1 MKERHYGLL
10 QGCGRRARCSRQGA
24 QEDVL
29 SQLNEFSEAFCCKC
43 LPIRSGVPKKYRC
56 TCGAP
61 RSTRGI
67 RSRVSRE
74 LLDLTV
80 ERVGSLPVLGAALR
94 SHHYRKKDSA
104 DSSLPPSGH
113 AAVER
118 AEHKMLHTV
127 RV

>member
-1 MKERHYGLL
+1 MTKRCAHFGPDITEMSSVIKASASP
-10 QGCGRRARCSRQGA
+10 RRRVSCSQSVISCSDSR
-24 QEDVL
+24 
-29 SQLNEFSEAFCCKC
+29 
-43 LPIRSGVPKKYRC
+43 
-56 TCGAP
+56 
-61 RSTRGI
+61 

-118 AEHKMLHTV
+118 AEHKMLHAV

>member
-1 MKERHYGLL
+1 LEALIRQLEGLAC
-10 QGCGRRARCSRQGA
+10 QQPVFMVF
-24 QEDVL
+24 ED
-29 SQLNEFSEAFCCKC
+29 AHWID
-43 LPIRSGVPKKYRC
+43 P
-56 TCGAP
+56 T
-61 RSTRGI
+61 
-67 RSRVSRE
+67 SRE